1 MECFCTKTLDT
12 SNLQEDQ
19 KNLKFSSCCLTI
31 KVGVRMKK
39 EFRKK
44 TVTGKMRNQEKE
56 AVKEDQVERE
66 LTDNDL
72 KQDEKEFESFFSE
85 VLKKLPQKTS
95 ATVINAYDKS
105 KEQAE
110 KILDK
115 SKNQFD
121 GIFDE
126 FLEGVDEETRKK
138 CHTTVHAA
146 SLTAAIIGCSPIPFS
161 DAVLLVPV
169 QLTMMARLHK
179 IFGQSWSE
187 SLGKSLSKELIVVGL
202 GRSAVGNIV
211 KLIPA
216 VGTVAGAAINGTVA
230 STITESL
237 GWVTV
242 KMLNDGEDI
251 FDQFMSFKGQFN
263 TLFKTL
269 QNSSKTSNKN

>member
-1 MECFCTKTLDT
+1 
-12 SNLQEDQ
+12 
-19 KNLKFSSCCLTI
+19 
-31 KVGVRMKK
+31 MKK
-39 EFRKK
+39 LFRKK
-44 TVTGKMRNQEKE
+44 TITGETGNLKKEKVAE
-56 AVKEDQVERE
+56 VQVETE
-66 LTDNDL
+66 LPATDL
-72 KQDEKEFESFFSE
+72 KQEEKEFESFFSE

-95 ATVINAYDKS
+95 TRVLNAYDKS

-126 FLEGVDEETRKK
+126 FLEGVDEEKRKK
-138 CHTTVHAA
+138 CHKTVHAA
-146 SLTAAIIGCSPIPFS
+146 SLTAAIIGFSPIPFS
-161 DAVLLVPV
+161 DAFLLVPV
-169 QLTMMARLHK
+169 QLTMMSRLHK

-187 SLGKSLSKELIVVGL
+187 SLGKSLSRELIVVGL
-202 GRSAVGNIV
+202 GRGAVGNIL

-216 VGTVAGAAINGTVA
+216 VGTVAGAAINATVA

-251 FDQFMSFKGQFN
+251 FEQAMSFKGQFN

-269 QNSSKTSNKN
+269 KNSSKPSNKK

>member
-1 MECFCTKTLDT
+1 M
-12 SNLQEDQ
+12 
-19 KNLKFSSCCLTI
+19 KNVFK
-31 KVGVRMKK
+31 
-39 EFRKK
+39 KK
-44 TVTGKMRNQEKE
+44 TITGETGNLEKE
-56 AVKEDQVERE
+56 ELPKVPEVQVETE
-66 LTDNDL
+66 LPASDL
-72 KQDEKEFESFFSE
+72 KQEEKEFESFFSE

-95 ATVINAYDKS
+95 TRVLNAYDKS

-126 FLEGVDEETRKK
+126 FLEGVDEEKRKK
-138 CHTTVHAA
+138 CHKTVHAA
-146 SLTAAIIGCSPIPFS
+146 SLTAAIIGFSPIPFS
-161 DAVLLVPV
+161 DAFLLVPV
-169 QLTMMARLHK
+169 QLTMMSRLHK

-187 SLGKSLSKELIVVGL
+187 SLGKSLSRELIVVGL
-202 GRSAVGNIV
+202 GRGAVGNIL
-211 KLIPA
+211 KLVPA
-216 VGTVAGAAINGTVA
+216 VGTVAGAAINATVA

-251 FDQFMSFKGQFN
+251 FEQAMSFKGQFN

-269 QNSSKTSNKN
+269 KNSSKPSNKK

>member
-1 MECFCTKTLDT
+1 
-12 SNLQEDQ
+12 
-19 KNLKFSSCCLTI
+19 
-31 KVGVRMKK
+31 MKK
-39 EFRKK
+39 VFRKK
-44 TVTGKMRNQEKE
+44 TITGETGNLEKE
-56 AVKEDQVERE
+56 EVAEVQVETE
-66 LTDNDL
+66 LPASDL
-72 KQDEKEFESFFSE
+72 KQEEKEFESFFSE

-95 ATVINAYDKS
+95 TRVLNAYDKS

-126 FLEGVDEETRKK
+126 FLEGVDEEKRKK
-138 CHTTVHAA
+138 CHKTVHAA
-146 SLTAAIIGCSPIPFS
+146 SLTAAIIGFSPIPFS
-161 DAVLLVPV
+161 DAFLLVPV
-169 QLTMMARLHK
+169 QLTMMSRLHK

-187 SLGKSLSKELIVVGL
+187 SLGKSLSRELIVVGL
-202 GRSAVGNIV
+202 GRSAVGNIL
-211 KLIPA
+211 KLVPA
-216 VGTVAGAAINGTVA
+216 VGTVAGAAINGAVA

-251 FDQFMSFKGQFN
+251 FEQAMSFKGQFN

-269 QNSSKTSNKN
+269 QNSSKPSNKK

>member
-1 MECFCTKTLDT
+1 
-12 SNLQEDQ
+12 
-19 KNLKFSSCCLTI
+19 
-31 KVGVRMKK
+31 MKK
-39 EFRKK
+39 VFRKK
-44 TVTGKMRNQEKE
+44 TITGETGNLEKE
-56 AVKEDQVERE
+56 EVAEVQVETE
-66 LTDNDL
+66 LPASDL
-72 KQDEKEFESFFSE
+72 KQEEKEFESFFSE

-95 ATVINAYDKS
+95 TRVLNAYDKS

-126 FLEGVDEETRKK
+126 FLEGVDEEKRKK
-138 CHTTVHAA
+138 CHKTVHAA
-146 SLTAAIIGCSPIPFS
+146 SLTAAIIGFSPIPFS
-161 DAVLLVPV
+161 DAFLLVPV
-169 QLTMMARLHK
+169 QLTMMSRLHK

-187 SLGKSLSKELIVVGL
+187 SLGKSLSRELIVVGL
-202 GRSAVGNIV
+202 GRSAVGNIL
-211 KLIPA
+211 KLVPA
-216 VGTVAGAAINGTVA
+216 VGTVAGAAINGAVA

-251 FDQFMSFKGQFN
+251 FEQAMSFKGQFN

-269 QNSSKTSNKN
+269 KNSSKPSNKK

>member
-1 MECFCTKTLDT
+1 
-12 SNLQEDQ
+12 
-19 KNLKFSSCCLTI
+19 
-31 KVGVRMKK
+31 MKK
-39 EFRKK
+39 VFRKK
-44 TVTGKMRNQEKE
+44 TITGETGNLEKE
-56 AVKEDQVERE
+56 EVAEVQVETE
-66 LTDNDL
+66 LPASDL
-72 KQDEKEFESFFSE
+72 KQEEKEFESFFSE

-95 ATVINAYDKS
+95 TRVLNAYDKS

-126 FLEGVDEETRKK
+126 FLEGVDEEKRKK
-138 CHTTVHAA
+138 CHKTVHAA
-146 SLTAAIIGCSPIPFS
+146 SLTAAIIGLSPIPFS
-161 DAVLLVPV
+161 DAFLLVPV
-169 QLTMMARLHK
+169 QLTMMSRLHR

-187 SLGKSLSKELIVVGL
+187 SLGKSLSRELIVVGL
-202 GRSAVGNIV
+202 GRSAVGNIL
-211 KLIPA
+211 KLVPA
-216 VGTVAGAAINGTVA
+216 VGTVAGAAINGAVA

-251 FDQFMSFKGQFN
+251 FDQAMSFKGQFN

-269 QNSSKTSNKN
+269 QNSSKPSNKK

>member
-1 MECFCTKTLDT
+1 
-12 SNLQEDQ
+12 
-19 KNLKFSSCCLTI
+19 
-31 KVGVRMKK
+31 MKK
-39 EFRKK
+39 VFRKK
-44 TVTGKMRNQEKE
+44 TITGETGNLEKE
-56 AVKEDQVERE
+56 KVAEVQVETE
-66 LTDNDL
+66 LPASDL
-72 KQDEKEFESFFSE
+72 KQEEKEFESFFSE

-95 ATVINAYDKS
+95 TSVLNAYDKS

-126 FLEGVDEETRKK
+126 FLEGVDEEKRKK
-138 CHTTVHAA
+138 CHKTVHAA
-146 SLTAAIIGCSPIPFS
+146 SLTAAIIGFSPIPFS
-161 DAVLLVPV
+161 DAFLLVPV
-169 QLTMMARLHK
+169 QLTMMSRLHK

-187 SLGKSLSKELIVVGL
+187 SLGKSLSRELIVVGL
-202 GRSAVGNIV
+202 GRGAVGNIL
-211 KLIPA
+211 KLVPA
-216 VGTVAGAAINGTVA
+216 VGTVAGAAINGAVA

-251 FDQFMSFKGQFN
+251 FDQAMSFKGQFN

-269 QNSSKTSNKN
+269 QNSSKPSNKK

>member
-1 MECFCTKTLDT
+1 
-12 SNLQEDQ
+12 
-19 KNLKFSSCCLTI
+19 
-31 KVGVRMKK
+31 MKK
-39 EFRKK
+39 MFRKK
-44 TVTGKMRNQEKE
+44 TNIGETGDPEIE
-56 AVKEDQVERE
+56 ELAEIQVESE
-66 LTDNDL
+66 LPASEL
-72 KQDEKEFESFFSE
+72 KQEDKEFESFFSE
-85 VLKKLPQKTS
+85 VLKKFPQKTS
-95 ATVINAYDKS
+95 ASVLNAYDKS

-126 FLEGVDEETRKK
+126 FLNGVDEEKRKK
-138 CHTTVHAA
+138 CHKTVHAA

-161 DAVLLVPV
+161 DAFLLVPV
-169 QLTMMARLHK
+169 QLTMMSRLHK

-187 SLGKSLSKELIVVGL
+187 SLGKSLSRELIVVGF
-202 GRSAVGNIV
+202 GRAAVGNIL
-211 KLIPA
+211 KLVPA
-216 VGTVAGAAINGTVA
+216 VGTVAGAAINGAVA

-251 FDQFMSFKGQFN
+251 FDQAMSFKGQFD

-269 QNSSKTSNKN
+269 QNSNKSSNKK

>member
-1 MECFCTKTLDT
+1 
-12 SNLQEDQ
+12 
-19 KNLKFSSCCLTI
+19 
-31 KVGVRMKK
+31 MKK
-39 EFRKK
+39 MFRKK
-44 TVTGKMRNQEKE
+44 TNIGETGDPEKE
-56 AVKEDQVERE
+56 ELAEVQVESE
-66 LTDNDL
+66 LPASEL
-72 KQDEKEFESFFSE
+72 KQEEKEFESFFSE

-95 ATVINAYDKS
+95 ASVLNAYDKS

-121 GIFDE
+121 GIFVE
-126 FLEGVDEETRKK
+126 FLNGVDEEKRKK
-138 CHTTVHAA
+138 CHKTVHAA

-161 DAVLLVPV
+161 DAFLLVPV
-169 QLTMMARLHK
+169 QLTMMSRLHK

-187 SLGKSLSKELIVVGL
+187 SLGKSLSRELIVVGF
-202 GRSAVGNIV
+202 GRAAVGNIL
-211 KLIPA
+211 KLVPA
-216 VGTVAGAAINGTVA
+216 VGTVAGAAINGAVA

-251 FDQFMSFKGQFN
+251 FDQAMSFKGQFD

-269 QNSSKTSNKN
+269 QNSNKSSNKK